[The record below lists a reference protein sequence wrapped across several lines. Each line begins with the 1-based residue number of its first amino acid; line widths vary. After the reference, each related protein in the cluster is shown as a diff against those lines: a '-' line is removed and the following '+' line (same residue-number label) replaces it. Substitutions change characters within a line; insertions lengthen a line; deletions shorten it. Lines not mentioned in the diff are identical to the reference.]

1 MLEFIEEIRKSKKVS
16 RFYCDVPISGLTSD
30 TRHSRRKEMRNRR
43 IIKRAKLVRGTNPR
57 RTTREKA
64 TVMIVARAKGTGVL
78 DTRAK
83 LIAAG
88 ILKVAS

>member
-1 MLEFIEEIRKSKKVS
+1 
-16 RFYCDVPISGLTSD
+16 
-30 TRHSRRKEMRNRR
+30 MRNRR

-57 RTTREKA
+57 RTSREKA